1 MKNSQRTWRFAPN
14 VLQSLIVAILCI
26 GLASVSAMGA
36 RMPASF
42 PLHSSNGGDGQ
53 SSLESSSE
61 SSQSSSDVR
70 LIARALPGV
79 YAVPSTCSVPII
91 PSIITEEEI
100 QLRQYQTDF
109 AKYIEEQ
116 AELDRQ
122 AALTAK
128 RDVLSIEK
136 FRLDCEI
143 MVLHAKQLLEAKD
156 MALPLSE
163 PTVTSQEVAF
173 RKRQFQ
179 IAKEIDNDEII
190 AHEAGVASLNRVWTA
205 RRERID
211 AEILLLQATVQQ
223 EAQDRQRDSA
233 INREL
238 TTDDINGAE
247 VE

>member
-1 MKNSQRTWRFAPN
+1 M
-14 VLQSLIVAILCI
+14 
-26 GLASVSAMGA
+26 
-36 RMPASF
+36 
-42 PLHSSNGGDGQ
+42 Q
-53 SSLESSSE
+53 SSFESSSE
-61 SSQSSSDVR
+61 SSQSSSDAM

-91 PSIITEEEI
+91 PSIITEEEL

-143 MVLHAKQLLEAKD
+143 MLMRAKQLLEVKD
-156 MALPLSE
+156 TALPL
-163 PTVTSQEVAF
+163 PNPKVTPQEVAF

-223 EAQDRQRDSA
+223 EIQSMQNNADS
-233 INREL
+233 
-238 TTDDINGAE
+238 
-247 VE
+247 